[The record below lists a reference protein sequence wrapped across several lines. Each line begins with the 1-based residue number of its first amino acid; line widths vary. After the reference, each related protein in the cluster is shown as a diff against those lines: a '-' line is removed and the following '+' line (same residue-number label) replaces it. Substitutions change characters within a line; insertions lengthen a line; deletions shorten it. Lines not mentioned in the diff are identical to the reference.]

1 MKKQIIIQCVNC
13 YTHSKDFAFINHGFA
28 YQEEDLESLFTNN
41 HICPFCQTTL
51 HITPTFIESFLELK
65 NKKSDITIAGNL
77 ISTSEGQNEIL
88 SDTLKHMVTTEKAH
102 DNLNAFEIEMLS
114 FLIDEFDKNK
124 WTILI
129 QTQ

>member
-1 MKKQIIIQCVNC
+1 MKKQVIIQCVNC
-13 YTHSKDFAFINHGFA
+13 YTHSEDFAFINHGFA

-51 HITPTFIESFLELK
+51 YITPTFIESFLELK
-65 NKKSDITIAGNL
+65 NKKFDIHIAGNL
-77 ISTSEGQNEIL
+77 ISTSEGQYELL

-102 DNLNAFEIEMLS
+102 DRLNAFEIEMLS